1 MQKDANAER
10 KSKDPSDKKD
20 VKTLGKRK
28 NGKTTD
34 EQEAVEKKSKK
45 GKINAESGQ
54 EKDDMQKKNAK
65 TADKSASK
73 SADDAKADKKQS
85 KTSGSKPNHE
95 KKSKET
101 KKAKKSEVDVE
112 AFPELQ
118 AQLCGW
124 IHNNFTSYET
134 LETVKEQCAAAR
146 GKYEYCRLNIYWHT
160 FTCGL
165 TMKKIG
171 ESKSYDIA
179 RFNIEKS
186 LRGLVVAIACAE
198 HMAPSLHPLY
208 IHANISWIHGR
219 IDRYQLL
226 IVYGRCIVETYL
238 CMVQLNMAHDNQ
250 MAVDCNPKSRTT
262 VTPSTFRL

>member
-1 MQKDANAER
+1 M
-10 KSKDPSDKKD
+10 
-20 VKTLGKRK
+20 GKRK
-28 NGKTTD
+28 NGNTTD

-45 GKINAESGQ
+45 GKINSNSGQ
-54 EKDDMQKKNAK
+54 EKDDMQKKNGK
-65 TADKSASK
+65 KADKSACK

-101 KKAKKSEVDVE
+101 KAKKSEVDVE

-118 AQLCGW
+118 VQLCGW
-124 IHNNFTSYET
+124 IHNNFTSYDT

-198 HMAPSLHPLY
+198 HMAWNIDDSEAPTIEVFDADADEWKKSLQC
-208 IHANISWIHGR
+208 AGEA
-219 IDRYQLL
+219 
-226 IVYGRCIVETYL
+226 IVFQDWV
-238 CMVQLNMAHDNQ
+238 
-250 MAVDCNPKSRTT
+250 
-262 VTPSTFRL
+262 